1 MVLIPMLNDLAAGII
16 KLGDLVNSV
25 KQKPK
30 LTEFEV
36 FLYNLFAYGSPQDN
50 LDKVVNESNI
60 ERKEHTV
67 ENLEIINQRLEALI
81 GISRNISELKLVV
94 EILADF
100 FYELKRYMLK
110 VIE

>member
-1 MVLIPMLNDLAAGII
+1 MIPVFNDMSAGII

-25 KQKPK
+25 SRKPNVS
-30 LTEFEV
+30 EFEV
-36 FLYNLFAYGSPQDN
+36 FLYNLFAYGSPQDS